1 MTTQQQ
7 YNRLKHQLEVLNEL
21 MHQYGGKTLDN
32 VVQNLVALKEE
43 LEKKNPGIAVQNEN
57 NDAIPLDIETQVR
70 LVNGHWEDFT
80 KKKKLKFSC
89 EDAEGQCKALFAA
102 GYWWAW
108 KDLSEL
114 SSRAMALDELL
125 ASQV

>member
-1 MTTQQQ
+1 MTAQSK
-7 YNRLKHQLEVLNEL
+7 YAALVHQLDVLNGL

-43 LEKKNPGIAVQNEN
+43 LERKNPGIADSKR
-57 NDAIPLDIETQVR
+57 NDEAIPLDIETQVR
-70 LVNGHWEDFT
+70 LINGHWEDFI

-102 GYWWAW
+102 GYWHAW
-108 KDLSEL
+108 NDLSEI
-114 SSRAMALDELL
+114 SSRAKALDELL
-125 ASQV
+125 SKQA